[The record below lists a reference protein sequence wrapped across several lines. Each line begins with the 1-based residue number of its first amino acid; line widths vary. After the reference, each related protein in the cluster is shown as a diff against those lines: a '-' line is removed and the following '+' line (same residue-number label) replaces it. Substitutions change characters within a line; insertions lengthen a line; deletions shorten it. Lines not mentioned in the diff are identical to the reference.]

1 MKIDDSLMKV
11 VRGYGVDKAIVFGSQ
26 ARGTGDETSDI
37 DLVMVKETK
46 LQFLDRLKE
55 FALLLPPGLP
65 RVDAFIYTPEEFEL
79 MRERENPLI
88 MKALSEG
95 EVVYEAS

>member
-1 MKIDDSLMKV
+1 MKIDDSLMAV

-26 ARGTGDETSDI
+26 ARGIVDETSDI

-46 LQFLDRLKE
+46 LQFLDRLRE

-65 RVDAFIYTPEEFEL
+65 RVDAFIYTPE
-79 MRERENPLI
+79 
-88 MKALSEG
+88 
-95 EVVYEAS
+95 

>member
-1 MKIDDSLMKV
+1 MLIVLHFPRILKVFEILLIFSL
-11 VRGYGVDKAIVFGSQ
+11 
-26 ARGTGDETSDI
+26 
-37 DLVMVKETK
+37 VKMPSLWRK
-46 LQFLDRLKE
+46 LQFLDRLRE

-79 MRERENPLI
+79 MRERKNPLI
-88 MKALSEG
+88 MKVLSEG